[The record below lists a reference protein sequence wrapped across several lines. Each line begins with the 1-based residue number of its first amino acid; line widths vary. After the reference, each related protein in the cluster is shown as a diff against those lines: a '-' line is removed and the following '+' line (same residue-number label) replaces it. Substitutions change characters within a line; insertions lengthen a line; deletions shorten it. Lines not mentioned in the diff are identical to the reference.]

1 MIKTEKF
8 WNFIYSISFIII
20 IVIISFL
27 DNNIH
32 TLIQKLGFFDFVI
45 ISLAAFRLTRLL
57 VYDKVLNFLRDF
69 IIKSKSE
76 AGFVK
81 STQYFLTCPWC
92 SGIWM
97 TLLIVI
103 IYLYLPVGKLFA
115 LILAISGVASFI
127 HILIS
132 LLSWLS
138 EEKKNNLKKHREI
151 NSDEI
156 PKCM

>member
-8 WNFIYSISFIII
+8 WNFVYSICFIIAI
-20 IVIISFL
+20 LLISLFSDNILQLIDDLKLL
-27 DNNIH
+27 D
-32 TLIQKLGFFDFVI
+32 LAV
-45 ISLAAFRLTRLL
+45 ISLAAYRLTRLL

-92 SGIWM
+92 AGIWM

-103 IYLYLPVGKLFA
+103 VYLYFPAGKLFSY
-115 LILAISGVASFI
+115 ILAISGVASFI
-127 HILIS
+127 HITIS
-132 LLSWLS
+132 LLGWLS
-138 EEKKNNLKKHREI
+138 EERKINLKKLRKD
-151 NSDEI
+151 NSEDVRS
-156 PKCM
+156 